1 MKRTRHLS
9 IEEKRDWLATVFRD
23 ENGEFTAAEK
33 FKALTE
39 DTKLAGLQR
48 EAEEASEGERFTLES
63 LNRDL
68 PPEYEEQEQPPE

>member
-1 MKRTRHLS
+1 MKRSRHLS

-23 ENGEFTAAEK
+23 ENGEFSAAEK

-48 EAEEASEGERFTLES
+48 EAEGAPGEELFTLES

-68 PPEYEEQEQPPE
+68 PPEYEDRDPLE